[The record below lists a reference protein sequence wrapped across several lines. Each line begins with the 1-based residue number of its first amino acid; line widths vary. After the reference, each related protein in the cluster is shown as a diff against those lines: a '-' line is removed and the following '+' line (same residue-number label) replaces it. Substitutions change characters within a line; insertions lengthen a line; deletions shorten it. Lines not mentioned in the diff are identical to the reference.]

1 MSLNAA
7 SRTAV
12 LRNAFAALILFAG
25 LTANCIAQ
33 AWPARPVRIV
43 APYSPG
49 SGPDTTLRLI
59 ADRFAAAWGQQVV
72 VENRPGAN
80 GILATDAL
88 KKSAPDGYSLGLLD
102 NAMMT
107 INPFLYSKLAYT
119 TDDFTPIAMVSDAP
133 FALLVGANSP
143 FKTLRELVTFAK
155 ANPGKLSY
163 ASPLG
168 VGHASHLGME
178 ILKQQL
184 GLDIVFVPYKITATM
199 AADAAAGTLSIGW
212 ASFASGRPFFTA
224 GTVRGLAVGAK
235 ARQKVLPDVPTFNEA
250 IGVDLTVTS
259 WLALFGPKGLPREVV
274 GRVAEDTAAA
284 LRVPDVATRIANI
297 GFDVFSGG
305 ADLVIDMIR
314 ADSKKHGDIIR
325 QLNIKLD

>member
-1 MSLNAA
+1 MFC
-7 SRTAV
+7 TAV
-12 LRNAFAALILFAG
+12 FRTAFAALFVFAG
-25 LTANCIAQ
+25 LTADVLAQ
-33 AWPARPVRIV
+33 AWPARTVRIIG
-43 APYSPG
+43 AYSPG

-59 ADRFAAAWGQQVV
+59 AERLSTAWGQQVL

-80 GILATDAL
+80 GILAIEAVR
-88 KKSAPDGYSLGLLD
+88 KSAPDGYTLVLSD
-102 NAMMT
+102 NAQMT
-107 INPFLYSKLAYT
+107 INPYLYSSLPYSVE
-119 TDDFTPIAMVSDAP
+119 DFTPIAVVSDAP

-143 FKTLRELVTFAK
+143 FKTLRELVAYAR

-224 GTVRGLAVGAK
+224 GTVRGLAGGAK
-235 ARQKVLPDVPTFNEA
+235 ARQTVLPDVPTFNEA
-250 IGVDLTVTS
+250 IGVDLIVTS
-259 WLALFGPKGLPREVV
+259 WLALFGPKGLPAGIVNKI
-274 GRVAEDTAAA
+274 AEDTLAAQ
-284 LRVPDVATRIANI
+284 RVPEVANRIANI
-297 GFDVFSGG
+297 GFDVVSGG
-305 ADLVIDMIR
+305 PDVVTELIR
-314 ADSKKHGDIIR
+314 IDSKKHGDIIR
-325 QLNIKLD
+325 QLKIKLD